1 MYTKE
6 PVTIP
11 NSSPR
16 SSDCKE
22 ELRDRFAIAYLQGKM
37 ANGATSSPIFSHIA
51 ADAYKMA
58 DEMLKARKQK

>member
-6 PVTIP
+6 
-11 NSSPR
+11 
-16 SSDCKE
+16 KE

-51 ADAYKMA
+51 DDAYKMA
-58 DEMLKARKQK
+58 DAMLKARKYIGRE